1 MEQLLNMT
9 KNNYD
14 YEAAKLLIDD
24 ETNVTE
30 TNPLKDLFQTCV
42 QLVLILILVYLLTF
56 IGSGIIIKS
65 LSIEKQI
72 QMENILSSMINTE
85 TQDNNFDTKK
95 IKDIRNRVLSVDR
108 DFPKTSNLD
117 IHIINDTQMNALC
130 YPNGNIYI
138 TSELYKRLT
147 DDEMLTFVIAHE
159 MAHYKNKDHLMN
171 LRKGISNASII
182 IFMSIVSPNNQEASK
197 IIEGTLSL
205 SDLKYSRSVEAKAD
219 AAKILNELYGRTTG
233 GVQVLKILSGQDT
246 GAPEVLSDHPDIQKR
261 IEKLQN

>member
-171 LRKGISNASII
+171 LRKGISN
-182 IFMSIVSPNNQEASK
+182 
-197 IIEGTLSL
+197 
-205 SDLKYSRSVEAKAD
+205 EAKAD
-219 AAKILNELYGRTTG
+219 LYAAKILNELYGRTTG

>member
-1 MEQLLNMT
+1 MT

-30 TNPLKDLFQTCV
+30 TNPLKDLFQTCI
-42 QLVLILILVYLLTF
+42 QLVLILALVYLFTF
-56 IGSGIIIKS
+56 IASGIVIKS

-72 QMENILSSMINTE
+72 QMENILSS
-85 TQDNNFDTKK
+85 
-95 IKDIRNRVLSVDR
+95 IRNRVLSVDR

-117 IHIINDTQMNALC
+117 IHIINDNQMNALC

-171 LRKGISNASII
+171 LR
-182 IFMSIVSPNNQEASK
+182 NQ
-197 IIEGTLSL
+197 
-205 SDLKYSRSVEAKAD
+205 
-219 AAKILNELYGRTTG
+219 ILL
-233 GVQVLKILSGQDT
+233 
-246 GAPEVLSDHPDIQKR
+246 
-261 IEKLQN
+261 